1 MEDIT
6 LVQSLTL
13 FRTII
18 TVIIVLLLAY
28 WCTSLLK
35 KRWVKTSTANNIKVL
50 EHIQVGQDRKILL
63 LNVGS
68 HNYLVGVSQAGIQLV
83 AEVDGD
89 FQAAQ
94 PPEPEL
100 LTQIPFKEV
109 LWKYMSSHQRKKG

>member
-1 MEDIT
+1 M
-6 LVQSLTL
+6 VQSLTL

-18 TVIIVLLLAY
+18 TVIIVLFLAY
-28 WCTSLLK
+28 WCTLLLR
-35 KRWVKTSTANNIKVL
+35 KRWVKTSAANNIKVL
-50 EHIQVGQDRKILL
+50 EQVQVGQDRRILL
-63 LNVGS
+63 LTVGS
-68 HNYLVGVSQAGIQLV
+68 HNYLVGVSQAGIQLL

-109 LWKYMSSHQRKKG
+109 LEKYMSSHQRKKGGDV